1 MAYFNHAFTKSF
13 LGTGPTQTAFPVTFP
28 DNTTINTTT
37 AGGYVTTAGVPT
49 YGLNQLSAINAATWG
64 TATTATTDGYIG
76 WFSPA
81 TNLSLAIGG
90 GSNCCSAYLAG
101 SAIYSND
108 KIGPLAGGYQE
119 TNKSKMVNPRYVS
132 RFYSVAPCLPQ
143 NNVIH
148 VGSTYWTAGG
158 GVLIGSITT
167 AGVGY
172 LPAPQATA
180 VATTTTTTSGTGT
193 GLVLSITISALGVP
207 TVTAIVNPGKGYAPG
222 DTVTIDCI
230 QVGCV
235 PGTLAV
241 YTVSIVPL
249 PAISVTEPHA
259 QEGCGIT
266 PDCCKE
272 YLCGETYSL
281 RLDVKGSPALRFL
294 NHNAYNTVDAY
305 TGCCPAGAIAPVA
318 VDSTEVM
325 ILWANGLTT
334 NPIVGPFAQ
343 IVVQAEDGSLLYAP
357 GTSAAFLAANGAT
370 TWDLYV
376 SPGHVA
382 GACAGL
388 ILNGAYVDTKFGD
401 CSFQLSDF
409 YEKEPLQLFASEVDY
424 NGDPCAFTT
433 LCVVTECQGLQV
445 QGLGETVI
453 RDLTLSESY
462 RQNFLATDIRIREIT
477 QGNQIVTSVNR
488 ASLYWRMYLQHNVP
502 RNYNPSGTF
511 DADQYMLEIFALPV
525 QTNAGT
531 IAVNPLA
538 TFVTNTLAWLNAC
551 TTVCDTTAYTCS
563 TVCVV
568 PIAFPA
574 IPPYNPYNVVS
585 CN

>member
-1 MAYFNHAFTKSF
+1 MAYFNHAFKKSF
-13 LGTGPTQTAFPVTFP
+13 LATGPTQTNFPVTFP
-28 DNTTINTTT
+28 DNTTVLATTSLGYVST
-37 AGGYVTTAGVPT
+37 AGMPT
-49 YGLNQLSAINAATWG
+49 YGLNQLSAISTTG
-64 TATTATTDGYIG
+64 GGLTATTATTDGYIG
-76 WFSPA
+76 WFSPS
-81 TNLSLAIGG
+81 TNLSLAIGS
-90 GSNCCSAYLAG
+90 GSSCCNAYLAG

-108 KIGPLAGGYQE
+108 KIGPLTGGYQE
-119 TNKSKMVNPRYVS
+119 TNKSKMVNPKYVS
-132 RFYSVAPCLPQ
+132 RFYSVDPCAPQ

-158 GVLIGSITT
+158 GVLTETILVNGSGYALTGVTT
-167 AGVGY
+167 VTG
-172 LPAPQATA
+172 
-180 VATTTTTTSGTGT
+180 GTGS
-193 GLVLSITISALGVP
+193 GLVVSFTADGLGNVL
-207 TVTAIVNPGKGYAPG
+207 TVTVLNPGKGYTAG
-222 DTVTIDCI
+222 DVVTLVGGGNDATVTIN
-230 QVGCV
+230 
-235 PGTLAV
+235 
-241 YTVSIVPL
+241 TVTAS
-249 PAISVTEPHA
+249 HA
-259 QEGCGIT
+259 QVGCGIT

-305 TGCCPAGAIAPVA
+305 TGCCPAGAIAPTA

-334 NPIVGPFAQ
+334 NPIVGPFVQ

-357 GTSAAFLAANGAT
+357 GTSAAFLAANGAI
-370 TWDLYV
+370 TWDHYV
-376 SPGHVA
+376 SPGHVV

-409 YEKEPLQLFASEVDY
+409 YEKEPLQLYASEVDY

-477 QGNQIVTSVNR
+477 QGNQIVSSVNR

-502 RNYNPSGTF
+502 RTYNPSGTF

-531 IAVNPLA
+531 IAINPLA

-563 TVCVV
+563 TVCEV

-574 IPPYNPYNVVS
+574 IPVYNPYNVVS

>member
-13 LGTGPTQTAFPVTFP
+13 LGTGPTQTNFPVTFP

-49 YGLNQLSAINAATWG
+49 YGLNQLSAISVATYG

-76 WFSPA
+76 WFSPS

-101 SAIYSND
+101 SAIYSSD

-158 GVLIGSITT
+158 GILTVNAAIT
-167 AGVGY
+167 GVNTLY
-172 LPAPQATA
+172 AVSATDVVAAP
-180 VATTTTTTSGTGT
+180 VTTTGTGT
-193 GLVLSITISALGVP
+193 GLVVSYDTTAGGKVANGSIVVL
-207 TVTAIVNPGKGYAPG
+207 NPGKGYAVG
-222 DTVTIDCI
+222 DTVTIPYASGAAGNAI
-230 QVGCV
+230 V
-235 PGTLAV
+235 TIL
-241 YTVSIVPL
+241 TVT
-249 PAISVTEPHA
+249 AAHA

-305 TGCCPAGAIAPVA
+305 TGCCPAGAIAPTV
-318 VDSTEVM
+318 VDSTIVM

-334 NPIVGPFAQ
+334 NPIVGPFVQ
-343 IVVQAEDGSLLYAP
+343 IVVQAEDGTLWYAP
-357 GTSAAFLAANGAT
+357 GTSAAFLAANGAD
-370 TWDLYV
+370 TWDNYV
-376 SPGHVA
+376 SPGHVVD
-382 GACAGL
+382 ACAGL

-401 CSFQLSDF
+401 CTFQLSDF
-409 YEKEPLQLFASEVDY
+409 YEKEPVKLYASEVDY

-433 LCVVTECQGLQV
+433 LCVVTECEGLQV
-445 QGLGETVI
+445 QGIGETVV
-453 RDLTLSESY
+453 RDLTMSESY
-462 RQNFLATDIRIREIT
+462 RQNFLATDFRIREIT
-477 QGNQIVTSVNR
+477 QGNQIISSVDR
-488 ASLYWRMYLQHNVP
+488 TALYYRYMLQHNVP

-511 DADQYMLEIFALPV
+511 DADQYMLEVFSLV
-525 QTNAGT
+525 QLTDFYDDT
-531 IAVNPLA
+531 RDWLA
-538 TFVTNTLAWLNAC
+538 NCST
-551 TTVCDTTAYTCS
+551 CDIDEQYGCS
-563 TVCVV
+563 TVCEV
-568 PIAFPA
+568 PVNFPA
-574 IPPYNPYNVVS
+574 VPVYNPYNVVA
-585 CN
+585 CY

>member
-76 WFSPA
+76 WFSPT
-81 TNLSLAIGG
+81 TNLSLAIGS

-101 SAIYSND
+101 SAIYAND

-158 GVLIGSITT
+158 GVLTGSITT
-167 AGVGY
+167 PGVGY
-172 LPAPQATA
+172 TPNSATA
-180 VATTTTTTSGTGT
+180 AAVGTLTVTGTGT
-193 GLVLSITISALGVP
+193 GLEVTITIAAGVP
-207 TVTAIVNPGKGYAPG
+207 TVTSIVNPGKGYAVG
-222 DTVTIDCI
+222 DTVTIKSPT
-230 QVGCV
+230 GT

-241 YTVSIVPL
+241 YTIGT
-249 PAISVTEPHA
+249 VTASHP

-266 PDCCKE
+266 PECCKE
-272 YLCGETYSL
+272 FLCGETYSL

-294 NHNAYNTVDAY
+294 NHNAYYTADAY
-305 TGCCPAGAIAPVA
+305 TGCCPADAIAPVA

-325 ILWANGLTT
+325 IKWASGIT
-334 NPIVGPFAQ
+334 NSPIVSPFVQ
-343 IVVQAEDGSLLYAP
+343 VVVQAEDGSLLYAP
-357 GTSAAFLAANGAT
+357 GTSAAFLTANGAI
-370 TWDLYV
+370 TWDNYV
-376 SPGHVA
+376 SPGHVVD
-382 GACAGL
+382 ACAGL

-401 CSFQLSDF
+401 CTFQLSDF
-409 YEKEPLQLFASEVDY
+409 YEKEPVRLYASEVDL
-424 NGDPCAFTT
+424 NGDPCLFTT

-445 QGLGETVI
+445 QGLGETVV
-453 RDLTLSESY
+453 RDMTLSESY
-462 RQNFLATDIRIREIT
+462 RQSFLATDLRIREIT
-477 QGNQIVTSVNR
+477 QGNQIISSVDR
-488 ASLYWRMYLQHNVP
+488 SELYYRYMLQHNVP

-511 DADQYMLEIFALPV
+511 DADQYMLEIFSLA
-525 QTNAGT
+525 
-531 IAVNPLA
+531 PLT
-538 TFVTNTLAWLNAC
+538 TFVTDTSDWLSNC
-551 TTVCDTTAYTCS
+551 GVCEIDTYSCS
-563 TVCVV
+563 TVCNV
-568 PIAFPA
+568 PINFPA
-574 IPPYNPYNVVS
+574 VPVYNPYNVVS
-585 CN
+585 CY